1 MKSDGGQL
9 NKPRRIA
16 DNQRRFLAD
25 ARARMTDTFPAACC
39 APTDAASWHHWV
51 GRFAELLQAAPEGA
65 APPTRPRDAK
75 RQCLVFA
82 PHPDDECIVGALPLR
97 LQQESG
103 WQVTVVAVTLG
114 SQRERRAARRAEL
127 GAACAHLGFEL
138 LILGD
143 EGLER
148 VRPDTA
154 DAEPALWRS
163 HLDRVVQL
171 LTRARPALVLAPH
184 GADANATHI
193 GVHLLIV
200 QALAQARYAGL
211 LAQTEFWAPQAAPNC
226 MVQTSI
232 ADTARLVQALA
243 CHVGEVARNPYHLR
257 LPAWMADNVR
267 RGGELIAG
275 AGSEPPRYAFATLY
289 GLSRWADGAWQQDL
303 TPMFCDSATALE
315 L

>member
-1 MKSDGGQL
+1 MTDMPS
-9 NKPRRIA
+9 
-16 DNQRRFLAD
+16 D
-25 ARARMTDTFPAACC
+25 ARC
-39 APTDAASWHHWV
+39 APTDAASWRQWV
-51 GRFAELLQAAPEGA
+51 GQFAELLHAAPEGA
-65 APPTRPRDAK
+65 APPARRRDAE
-75 RQCLVFA
+75 RHCLVFA

-103 WQVTVVAVTLG
+103 WRVTVVAVTLG
-114 SQRERRAARRAEL
+114 SQLERRAERRAEL
-127 GAACAHLGFEL
+127 GQACAQLGFDL
-138 LILGD
+138 VTLGD

-154 DAEPALWRS
+154 DAEPALWHS

-171 LTRARPALVLAPH
+171 LNRLMPALVLAPH
-184 GADANATHI
+184 GTDANTTHI
-193 GVHLLIV
+193 GVHQLIV
-200 QALAQARYAGL
+200 QALAQARYDGL
-211 LAQTEFWAPQAAPNC
+211 LAQTEFWAPQSTPNC

-257 LPAWMADNVR
+257 LPAWLADNVR

-289 GLSRWADGAWQQDL
+289 GLSRWAEGSWQQDL
-303 TPMFCDSATALE
+303 APMFCDSATALE

>member
-1 MKSDGGQL
+1 
-9 NKPRRIA
+9 
-16 DNQRRFLAD
+16 
-25 ARARMTDTFPAACC
+25 MTDLSP
-39 APTDAASWHHWV
+39 DAASWRQWV
-51 GRFAELLQAAPEGA
+51 GHFADLLQAAPDAA
-65 APPTRPRDAK
+65 APAMRASSSAK
-75 RQCLVFA
+75 RCLIFS

-114 SQRERRAARRAEL
+114 SQRERRAGRRAEL
-127 GAACAHLGFEL
+127 ADACAALGFEL

-148 VRPDTA
+148 VHPDTA
-154 DAEPALWRS
+154 LADPALWHS
-163 HLDRVVQL
+163 HLDAVVQVL
-171 LTRARPALVLAPH
+171 AERRPALVMAPH
-184 GADANATHI
+184 ATDANATHI
-193 GVHLLIV
+193 GVHRLIL
-200 QALAQARYAGL
+200 QALSQARYAGL